1 MRRFTQSLLT
11 TGIRAARNARLLT
24 TLLAA
29 LALAACASN
38 QSDATLY
45 DDLGGQPTIDRI
57 ADEFIMEIAYDDR
70 VFPRFADSNVQR
82 FREKIIEHF
91 CMIANGP
98 CVYTGDSMVQTH
110 TGMNISE
117 AEFNAVVED
126 LIAAMDTVG
135 VNIGTQNRLLARLAT
150 LRPQIAGI

>member
-1 MRRFTQSLLT
+1 MNQIIQTLLAPGT
-11 TGIRAARNARLLT
+11 RATRNAQILT

-29 LALAACASN
+29 LALGACASQ
-38 QSDATLY
+38 QSEQTLY

-135 VNIGTQNRLLARLAT
+135 VDIGTQNRLLARLAT

>member
-1 MRRFTQSLLT
+1 MKRFIQLLLT
-11 TGIRAARNARLLT
+11 PGIRAARKAQILT
-24 TLLAA
+24 TLLMAMA
-29 LALAACASN
+29 LGACASN
-38 QSDATLY
+38 QTDKTLY

-57 ADEFIMEIAYDDR
+57 ADEFIVEIAYDDR

-82 FREKIIEHF
+82 FREKIIQHF

-110 TGMNISE
+110 AGMNISE

-135 VNIGTQNRLLARLAT
+135 VDIGTQNRLLARLAT
-150 LRPQIAGI
+150 LRPQIVGI

>member
-1 MRRFTQSLLT
+1 MKRFIQTLLAS
-11 TGIRAARNARLLT
+11 GIRATCKVQILT
-24 TLLAA
+24 TLLTA
-29 LALAACASN
+29 LTLGACASN
-38 QSDATLY
+38 QTDETLY

-98 CVYTGDSMVQTH
+98 CVYTGDSMERTH
-110 TGMNISE
+110 AGMNISE

-135 VNIGTQNRLLARLAT
+135 VDIGTQNRLLARLAT

>member
-1 MRRFTQSLLT
+1 MKRFIQLLLT
-11 TGIRAARNARLLT
+11 PGIRAARKAQILT
-24 TLLAA
+24 TLLMAMA
-29 LALAACASN
+29 LGACASN
-38 QSDATLY
+38 LTDKTLY

-57 ADEFIMEIAYDDR
+57 ADEFIVEIAYDDR

-110 TGMNISE
+110 AGMNISE

-135 VNIGTQNRLLARLAT
+135 VDIGTQNRLLARLAT
-150 LRPQIAGI
+150 LRPQIVGI

>member
-1 MRRFTQSLLT
+1 MKRFIQSLLSPGIGAAGT
-11 TGIRAARNARLLT
+11 TQILT

-29 LALAACASN
+29 LTLSACASN

-45 DDLGGQPTIDRI
+45 DDLGGQTTIDRI

-82 FREKIIEHF
+82 FREKIIQHF

-98 CVYTGDSMVQTH
+98 CVYTGDSMVRTH
-110 TGMNISE
+110 AGMNISE

-135 VNIGTQNRLLARLAT
+135 VEIGTQNRLLARLAT

>member
-1 MRRFTQSLLT
+1 MKRFIQLLLT
-11 TGIRAARNARLLT
+11 PGIRAARKAQILT
-24 TLLAA
+24 TLLMAMA
-29 LALAACASN
+29 LGACASN
-38 QSDATLY
+38 QTDKTLY

-57 ADEFIMEIAYDDR
+57 ADEFIVEIAYDDR

-110 TGMNISE
+110 AGMNISE

-135 VNIGTQNRLLARLAT
+135 VDIGTQNRLLARLAT
-150 LRPQIAGI
+150 LRPQIVGI